1 MDYGAVLMDTEIIEK
16 IKFVLKDKIA
26 PSVAAHGGKIEFKSL
41 PNSIAYRSEE
51 FDIFLLSP
59 QIVTGPFILLD
70 ALPEPILAKNDALV
84 KKKSFFSKL
93 NK

>member
-1 MDYGAVLMDTEIIEK
+1 M
-16 IKFVLKDKIA
+16 
-26 PSVAAHGGKIEFKSL
+26 
-41 PNSIAYRSEE
+41 AYRSEE

-70 ALPEPILAKNDALV
+70 ALPEPILAKNYALV

>member
-1 MDYGAVLMDTEIIEK
+1 M
-16 IKFVLKDKIA
+16 
-26 PSVAAHGGKIEFKSL
+26 
-41 PNSIAYRSEE
+41 AYRSEE

-84 KKKSFFSKL
+84 KKKSFFSKFL
-93 NK
+93 HEAPLQDKSKWT